1 LTNRTIG
8 ILGCGWLGLPLAV
21 ELNLDAYNVKGTTT
35 SDEKL
40 NALAKKAI
48 NPYIIQVS
56 EKGIEGNISEF
67 LKDVEILIVTIPPAL
82 RKNPNAN
89 YVQKIQQLCTEL
101 KNTQLEKII
110 FISSISV
117 YGDQEGEISEA
128 TMPKPK
134 TASGKQLVQAENL
147 LRNFK
152 HTTIIRFGGLIG
164 PNRHPVYHLSK
175 KEKLDNGD
183 ELVNLIHLNDCIYM
197 IKTIIEKEYWGEL
210 FNGVYPYHPT
220 KKEYYI
226 HEASLRGIDLTRL
239 YESSGDNVKK
249 LIINKNFNSKNHF
262 LNTSIASSFTTK
274 K

>member
-21 ELNLDAYNVKGTTT
+21 ELNLDGYNVKGTTT

-89 YVQKIQQLCTEL
+89 YVQKIQQLCTE
-101 KNTQLEKII
+101 
-110 FISSISV
+110 
-117 YGDQEGEISEA
+117 
-128 TMPKPK
+128 P
-134 TASGKQLVQAENL
+134 ENL